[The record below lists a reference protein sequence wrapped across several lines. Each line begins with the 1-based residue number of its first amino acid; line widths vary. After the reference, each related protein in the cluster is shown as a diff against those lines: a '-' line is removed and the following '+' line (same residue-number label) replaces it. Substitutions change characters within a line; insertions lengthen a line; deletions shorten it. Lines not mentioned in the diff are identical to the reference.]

1 MKNYKLIPKITL
13 WVLLAVSVVFT
24 VMFFAGGSNGSLEV
38 AGDFLDIPRF
48 TELLL
53 DWTYVLV
60 GIVCLVTIGV
70 VLGEFIKNCKYNKPK
85 AIRSLVT
92 VVGFVLL
99 AVVCWFLGS
108 PEKLEIIGY
117 EGTENVG
124 AMAQMT
130 DALLYLTY
138 ILIAATIC
146 LIAAT
151 ICVWLFGVLNIR
163 SNRSNKK

>member
-13 WVLLAVSVVFT
+13 LILLAVSVVFT

-53 DWTYVLV
+53 DWTYILV
-60 GIVCLVTIGV
+60 GIVCLVTLGV
-70 VLGEFIKNCKYNKPK
+70 VIWEFIKNCKYNKPK
-85 AIRSLVT
+85 AVRSLVT
-92 VVGFVLL
+92 VIGFVVLML
-99 AVVCWFLGS
+99 ICWFLGS

-117 EGTENVG
+117 EGTDNVG
-124 AMAQMT
+124 FMAQMT

-138 ILIAATIC
+138 ILTAATIC
-146 LIAAT
+146 ALIG
-151 ICVWLFGVLNIR
+151 GVIYTKC
-163 SNRSNKK
+163 KK

>member
-13 WVLLAVSVVFT
+13 YILLAVSVVFT
-24 VMFFAGGSNGSLEV
+24 IMFFAGGANGSLEV

-48 TELLL
+48 TDLLL
-53 DWTYVLV
+53 DWTYVLF

-70 VLGEFIKNCKYNKPK
+70 VLWEFAKNCKYNKPK
-85 AIRSLVT
+85 AIRTLAT
-92 VVGFVLL
+92 VVGFVVLTL
-99 AVVCWFLGS
+99 ICWFLGS

-124 AMAQMT
+124 FMAQLT

-146 LIAAT
+146 AL
-151 ICVWLFGVLNIR
+151 LGGVIYTKC
-163 SNRSNKK
+163 KK

>member
-24 VMFFAGGSNGSLEV
+24 VMFFAGGANGSLEV

-48 TELLL
+48 TDLLL

-60 GIVCLVTIGV
+60 GIVCLVTLGV
-70 VLGEFIKNCKYNKPK
+70 VIWEFCKNCKYNKPK
-85 AIRSLVT
+85 AIRTLVT
-92 VVGFVLL
+92 VIGFVLL
-99 AVVCWFLGS
+99 VVICWFLGS

-138 ILIAATIC
+138 ILIAGTIC
-146 LIAAT
+146 A
-151 ICVWLFGVLNIR
+151 WLFGILYTHF
-163 SNRSNKK
+163 NRSNKK

>member
-13 WVLLAVSVVFT
+13 WVLLAVSMVFT
-24 VMFFAGGSNGSLEV
+24 VMFFVGGSNGSLEV

-70 VLGEFIKNCKYNKPK
+70 VIWEFIKNCKYNKPK

-92 VVGFVLL
+92 VVGFILL
-99 AVVCWFLGS
+99 AVICWFLGS
-108 PEKLEIIGY
+108 PEKMEIIGY

-146 LIAAT
+146 A
-151 ICVWLFGVLNIR
+151 WLFGVLYTR
-163 SNRSNKK
+163 FNRSNKK

>member
-70 VLGEFIKNCKYNKPK
+70 VIWEFIKNCKYNKPK

-92 VVGFVLL
+92 VVGFILL
-99 AVVCWFLGS
+99 AVICWFLGS
-108 PEKLEIIGY
+108 PEKMEIIGY

-146 LIAAT
+146 A
-151 ICVWLFGVLNIR
+151 WLFGVLYTR
-163 SNRSNKK
+163 FNRSNKK

>member
-70 VLGEFIKNCKYNKPK
+70 VVWEFIKNCKYNKPK

-99 AVVCWFLGS
+99 AVICWFLGS

-138 ILIAATIC
+138 ILIAGTIC
-146 LIAAT
+146 A
-151 ICVWLFGVLNIR
+151 WLFGVLYTHF
-163 SNRSNKK
+163 NRSNKK